1 MAKLP
6 VKYYVV
12 DAFSDSAFK
21 GNPAAV
27 CLLEEERDEKWLQ
40 AVAAEFNIPDTCY
53 LTRLSGS
60 DSLDSSNPR
69 FRLRWFTPVAEVK
82 ICGHATLAAA
92 HTLFTSSLLN
102 CDVIEFV
109 TKSGTLTARKVADI
123 QTIDGSNIQNHE
135 SQESFLIELDFPTIP
150 IIDFNSAELSPISK
164 ALNGTSVI
172 DIKRT
177 ATEDDLIVILSSGET
192 VVELQPQ
199 FDLICKCPGRGII
212 ISGPAPLDSGF
223 DYYYRF
229 FIPKLQVNEDHVC
242 GSANCALA
250 LYWSKRLGKCDLVAY
265 AVFLPIFSACKLI
278 VVVVFFII
286 LIDIVDSVQASARSG
301 VVNIHLDEQN
311 QKVLLRGKAVTIME
325 GSLSV

>member
-12 DAFSDSAFK
+12 DAFTGSAFK

-40 AVAAEFNIPDTCY
+40 AVAAEFNIPETCY
-53 LTRLSGS
+53 LIRLSGS

-82 ICGHATLAAA
+82 ICGHATLATA

-150 IIDFNSAELSPISK
+150 MIDFNSAEFSPISK
-164 ALNGTSVI
+164 ALNGVSMI

-199 FDLICKCPGRGII
+199 FDLISKCPGRGII
-212 ISGPAPLDSGF
+212 ISGLAPLDSGF

-229 FIPKLQVNEDHVC
+229 FCPKLRINEDPVT
-242 GSANCALA
+242 GSAHCALA
-250 LYWSKRLGKCDLVAY
+250 PYWSKKLGKCDLVAY
-265 AVFLPIFSACKLI
+265 
-278 VVVVFFII
+278 
-286 LIDIVDSVQASARSG
+286 QASPRSG
-301 VVNIHLDEQN
+301 VLNIHLDEQN
-311 QKVLLRGKAVTIME
+311 QRVLMRGKSVTIME
-325 GSLSV
+325 GSLLV

>member
-12 DAFSDSAFK
+12 DAFTGSAFK

-40 AVAAEFNIPDTCY
+40 AVAAEFNIPETCY
-53 LTRLSGS
+53 LIRLSGS

-82 ICGHATLAAA
+82 ICGHATLATA

-150 IIDFNSAELSPISK
+150 MIDFNSAEFSPISK
-164 ALNGTSVI
+164 ALNGVSMI

-199 FDLICKCPGRGII
+199 FDLISKCPGRGII
-212 ISGPAPLDSGF
+212 ISGLAPLDSGF

-229 FIPKLQVNEDHVC
+229 FCPKLRINEDHVC

-265 AVFLPIFSACKLI
+265 A
-278 VVVVFFII
+278 
-286 LIDIVDSVQASARSG
+286 ASARSG

-311 QKVLLRGKAVTIME
+311 QRVLLQGKAVTIIE